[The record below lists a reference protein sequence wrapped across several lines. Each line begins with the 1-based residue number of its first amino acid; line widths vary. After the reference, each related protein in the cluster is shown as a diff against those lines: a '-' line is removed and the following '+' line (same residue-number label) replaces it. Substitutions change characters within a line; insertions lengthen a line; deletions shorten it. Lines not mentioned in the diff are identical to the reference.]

1 MEVRRIVSA
10 RTALVSIVVGLVVIV
25 LLAYLRIIDAR
36 MGITLFLLLLMVLAY
51 LRRDEK
57 LPYKELTDNIF

>member
-1 MEVRRIVSA
+1 MVSA

-25 LLAYLRIIDAR
+25 LLAYTRIIDAK

-57 LPYKELTDNIF
+57 LPYKALTDNIF

>member
-1 MEVRRIVSA
+1 MVSA
-10 RTALVSIVVGLVVIV
+10 RTALVSIVVGIAVIV
-25 LLAYLRIIDAR
+25 LLAYLKVINAK
-36 MGITLFLLLLMVLAY
+36 MGIALYLILLIVLAY